1 MVVTHFRGMLLAAT
15 SGLLA
20 ACGAEE
26 ASTQAS
32 GERSA
37 STARA
42 EPESESESESE
53 SEAATPAQ
61 DFPIPDPI
69 AAGPGEIRLDLN
81 THCGVEKAEVEGVLW
96 LADPPLGNGSPPD
109 GWGGLTTPGRWKQTG
124 ETTAVFLADS
134 GVQADFV
141 RPDSPPESVGG
152 CA

>member
-1 MVVTHFRGMLLAAT
+1 MVLAAGF
-15 SGLLA
+15 GLLA

-42 EPESESESESE
+42 ESESESESE
-53 SEAATPAQ
+53 SEAATPAR

-96 LADPPLGNGSPPD
+96 LADPPLGNGSPPE